1 MPDTLDQFFARLDA
15 DTQTRLRNTV
25 QAGELMQ
32 ALLTDAEAA
41 RAVIPLVDKVA
52 KKKNPA
58 HVTTE
63 EIAAPIVERALAQVD
78 AKLAERDKKS
88 ADERA
93 SADLAARMEHYRA
106 NESFTDEGIA
116 GVLAIMKDKGVAD
129 FDIAAREYR
138 REHPAPAAA
147 TPGVS
152 PDRMD
157 WNVMGEM
164 QRGSEKSFFFPD
176 GGPSIAENPEAWER
190 QTALDYLNNRVAL
203 PA

>member
-1 MPDTLDQFFARLDA
+1 MADTLDQFFARLDA

-63 EIAAPIVERALAQVD
+63 EIAAPIVEKALAQVD
-78 AKLAERDKKS
+78 AKLAARDKEAEDKRQTN
-88 ADERA
+88 E
-93 SADLAARMEHYRA
+93 LAARIEHYKTA
-106 NESFTDEGIA
+106 ESFTDEGIK
-116 GVLAIMKDKGVAD
+116 GVLDIMKEKGVAD

-138 REHPAPAAA
+138 REHPAPQAP
-147 TPGVS
+147 TPGMS

-157 WNVMGEM
+157 WNVFGEM
-164 QRGSEKSFFFPD
+164 QRGDEKSFFFPE
-176 GGPSIAENPEAWER
+176 GGPSITDDPVAWER